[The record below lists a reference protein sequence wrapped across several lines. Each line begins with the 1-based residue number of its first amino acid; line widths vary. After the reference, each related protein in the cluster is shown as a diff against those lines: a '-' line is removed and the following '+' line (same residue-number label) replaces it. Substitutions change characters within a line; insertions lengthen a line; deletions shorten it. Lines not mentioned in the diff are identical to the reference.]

1 MQIPAA
7 DVNRSH
13 RRNRLAV
20 RENANVTEIATET
33 VIATAVETATETV
46 IAAETEIVIVA
57 ETATM
62 TAMAARAIMSHALN
76 RVLTPDLLV
85 IPAVDVTISNHRRYD
100 CPFFLVDERERA
112 MLN

>member
-1 MQIPAA
+1 MDAQIPAA
-7 DVNRSH
+7 DANRLR

-20 RENANVTEIATET
+20 RENANATETAIET
-33 VIATAVETATETV
+33 VIA
-46 IAAETEIVIVA
+46 IAAETEIVTVA

-62 TAMAARAIMSHALN
+62 TATAVRAITSHALS
-76 RVLTPDLLV
+76 RALMPDLLI
-85 IPAVDVTISNHRRYD
+85 IPAVDVTISNKHKYD

>member
-1 MQIPAA
+1 MDAADVQIPAA

-33 VIATAVETATETV
+33 VIATAVET
-46 IAAETEIVIVA
+46 EIVIVA

-62 TAMAARAIMSHALN
+62 TVMAARAIMSHALN

>member
-33 VIATAVETATETV
+33 VIATAVETES
-46 IAAETEIVIVA
+46 VIVA

>member
-1 MQIPAA
+1 MDAADVQIPVA

-33 VIATAVETATETV
+33 VIATAV
-46 IAAETEIVIVA
+46 ETEIVIVA

>member
-1 MQIPAA
+1 MDAADVQIPAA

-20 RENANVTEIATET
+20 RE
-33 VIATAVETATETV
+33 IATAV
-46 IAAETEIVIVA
+46 ETEIVIVA

>member
-1 MQIPAA
+1 MDAADVQIPAA

-33 VIATAVETATETV
+33 VIATAV
-46 IAAETEIVIVA
+46 ETEIVIVA

>member
-1 MQIPAA
+1 MDAADVQIPAA

-20 RENANVTEIATET
+20 RGNANVTEIATET
-33 VIATAVETATETV
+33 VIATAV
-46 IAAETEIVIVA
+46 ETEIVIVA

>member
-33 VIATAVETATETV
+33 VIATAV
-46 IAAETEIVIVA
+46 ETEIVIVA

>member
-33 VIATAVETATETV
+33 VIATAVET
-46 IAAETEIVIVA
+46 EIVIVA

-62 TAMAARAIMSHALN
+62 TVMAARAIMSHALN

>member
-33 VIATAVETATETV
+33 VIATAVET
-46 IAAETEIVIVA
+46 EIVIVA

-85 IPAVDVTISNHRRYD
+85 IPVVDVTISNNRRYD

>member
-1 MQIPAA
+1 MDATDVQIPAA

-33 VIATAVETATETV
+33 VIATAV
-46 IAAETEIVIVA
+46 ETEIVIVA